1 MESLFFLFQFSIVL
15 VSDLPDAFS
24 QSSFLLGDLL
34 KWGGCSVK
42 SISQSFELIF
52 EGLGLLG
59 EGVFLLFEVIIL
71 VFEDLNF
78 FLHDVLVKIHFFN
91 HLFDHSFIIFGR
103 FGLGPRFHSGK
114 ELILFFEVVLFESD
128 FAEFFLKFFE
138 FSLFVGESVG
148 PLILKGLEFL
158 FL

>member
-1 MESLFFLFQFSIVL
+1 
-15 VSDLPDAFS
+15 
-24 QSSFLLGDLL
+24 
-34 KWGGCSVK
+34 
-42 SISQSFELIF
+42 
-52 EGLGLLG
+52 LLG